1 MIGGLQGEFRDLDI
15 KYLKQKSQNVGR
27 KYREASGEI
36 PQQEG
41 YEISQQKDNIFEPK
55 VDFATVQNSSFSL
68 EWSASNG
75 CNSFISTPN
84 HVPFEALDCWL
95 PELLNDIYHA

>member
-55 VDFATVQNSSFSL
+55 VDFAAVQNSSFSL
-68 EWSASNG
+68 E
-75 CNSFISTPN
+75 
-84 HVPFEALDCWL
+84 
-95 PELLNDIYHA
+95 